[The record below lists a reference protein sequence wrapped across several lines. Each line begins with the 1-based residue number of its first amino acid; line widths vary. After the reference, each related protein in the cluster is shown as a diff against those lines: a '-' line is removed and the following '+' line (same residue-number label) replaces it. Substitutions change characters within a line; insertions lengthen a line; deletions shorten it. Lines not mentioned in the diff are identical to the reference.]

1 MAFGREALGFMQMFS
16 HPNIRREGKIVCWIN
31 TKKDKN
37 DNHGYKISFFPQVKL
52 GSLAWNLLLVS
63 FSEHRCPRAL
73 PHCPGSGHRSHTYS
87 RKQPSRSLFQPKE
100 LQQRKRDYAMSGGEL
115 QNRALELYAFPRI
128 IDRVAVTAGIILL
141 RLQRLADRGRL
152 GRRGYKAF
160 SQNHEKKMKR

>member
-1 MAFGREALGFMQMFS
+1 
-16 HPNIRREGKIVCWIN
+16 
-31 TKKDKN
+31 
-37 DNHGYKISFFPQVKL
+37 
-52 GSLAWNLLLVS
+52 
-63 FSEHRCPRAL
+63 
-73 PHCPGSGHRSHTYS
+73 
-87 RKQPSRSLFQPKE
+87 
-100 LQQRKRDYAMSGGEL
+100 MSGGEL